1 MIAHH
6 LEHIT
11 VQRLRVAEHACM
23 RQVNA
28 TGPGYVTYKL
38 APAQPLATGTYT
50 VAAKYTPI
58 ASYAS
63 ASSSNPY
70 AFTVNPAAT
79 PPPPTSESVYQ
90 QHQASSGA

>member
-38 APAQPLATGTYT
+38 APAQPLATGHLHSGRQVY
-50 VAAKYTPI
+50 PNRQLCLGLI
-58 ASYAS
+58 IQPLCLHSQPCS
-63 ASSSNPY
+63 H
-70 AFTVNPAAT
+70 PAAAN
-79 PPPPTSESVYQ
+79 E
-90 QHQASSGA
+90 